1 MSTTSSTIPNQHIL
15 CISSVLFKC
24 DSNVLKHSALMK
36 YTWLREGQQTH
47 WKNHIANQALHS
59 ICLISMLT
67 DAALV
72 MYMCIRATENLV
84 QYSCH

>member
-1 MSTTSSTIPNQHIL
+1 
-15 CISSVLFKC
+15 
-24 DSNVLKHSALMK
+24 MK